1 MKKFLFP
8 LMMLV
13 LVAFVMAPGWA
24 QADSGFY
31 VSGDLGANF
40 SKSVG
45 FTGDSNDVASH
56 CDALTNPGLNGCRSG
71 GF

>member
-1 MKKFLFP
+1 MKRYLSS
-8 LMMLV
+8 LLMLV
-13 LVAFVMAPGWA
+13 LAAFVMAPGWA

-31 VSGDLGANF
+31 VSGDLGLNF

-56 CDALTNPGLNGCRSG
+56 CDALIQSRSQWM
-71 GF
+71 